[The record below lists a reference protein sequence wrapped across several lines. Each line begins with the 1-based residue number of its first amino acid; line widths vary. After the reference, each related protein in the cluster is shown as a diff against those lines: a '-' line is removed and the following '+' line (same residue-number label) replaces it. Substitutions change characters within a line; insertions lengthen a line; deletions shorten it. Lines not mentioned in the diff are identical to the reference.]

1 MNCVR
6 ALTGLLYCDSCE
18 AGDTIHAC
26 RNVRVVVCPG
36 RAASWSAP
44 SPTTDAEG
52 LRYTCSMRAIP
63 AMNAMTTISVRRE
76 VYISSTPPIYA
87 WPVPRQVCRNVP
99 RSIRSVLREWLL
111 SSPRVH
117 HVRGERPAPTARAL
131 SGTRYAVSHQAR
143 AGRALTIHSD
153 TNMYIIVTCI
163 VVVNAYRGAADP
175 RVQAPVSAMHER
187 GVDAWVVT

>member
-76 VYISSTPPIYA
+76 VYISSTPPILCLA
-87 WPVPRQVCRNVP
+87 SPTPSLPECSSKHKECAAGVVVVLATRPPRTR
-99 RSIRSVLREWLL
+99 RTS
-111 SSPRVH
+111 
-117 HVRGERPAPTARAL
+117 APTARAL

-175 RVQAPVSAMHER
+175 WVQAPVVRCMSVVLTR
-187 GVDAWVVT
+187 GW